1 MQNNDNQNS
10 IDLKIYQLFEEFRQ
24 IFNIRSA
31 RMREHEHDFLFVRR
45 VVSKHCEIIS
55 SFGMDTDFKINL
67 VIEHKNMLDR
77 ADSLTIAELNEIYKK
92 YK

>member
-1 MQNNDNQNS
+1 MDNKNT
-10 IDLKIYQLFEEFRQ
+10 IDLKIHQLFEEFTQ

-31 RMREHEHDFLFVRR
+31 RLREHEHDFLFVRR
-45 VVSKHCEIIS
+45 VVSKHCEINA
-55 SFGMDTDFKINL
+55 SFGMTNEFKTNF

-77 ADSLTIAELNEIYKK
+77 VDGLTIAELNEIYKK